1 MRVPRLPSG
10 RLALRAQGGQRFP
23 HGTPA
28 CSEVE
33 SRLSWA
39 QEIVGS
45 IPTTLTIHGR
55 GTGPSSSRNHTDA
68 VHSAAQYGVGGAL
81 TLLSKHLLVAQW
93 KSTRLITGRQRF
105 NSARAD
111 HGDAGVAA
119 LHACLWSRR
128 YGIDTRASP
137 QSCLRTPTAGGSTV
151 HRVIAG
157 STPVAGALAPVA
169 YAVYALVRN
178 TGERGSTPRWG
189 TAHGLNS
196 SLAHHGVV
204 VITGARCARIAEAR
218 VRFPPTPPR
227 RHRPT
232 VKTPRWYRGNPGS
245 IPSDGRISSSW

>member
-1 MRVPRLPSG
+1 MRV
-10 RLALRAQGGQRFP
+10 RFP

-68 VHSAAQYGVGGAL
+68 VHSAAQYGVGGAFRGVAQPGRAL
-81 TLLSKHLLVAQW
+81 ASGARGRRIEADHPDQKKRITLFSKYLLVAQW

-189 TAHGLNS
+189 TASNHSTRRTSCVARFAALRITQRRGTFTVRARAS
-196 SLAHHGVV
+196 AALA
-204 VITGARCARIAEAR
+204 
-218 VRFPPTPPR
+218 
-227 RHRPT
+227 
-232 VKTPRWYRGNPGS
+232 RGRGS
-245 IPSDGRISSSW
+245 IGSSAT